1 MNRAKVDSWREKIGE
16 DLSEVRTDVSVVKND
31 VKWIKDNL
39 FNISTRQDKMSRQI
53 GYLRG
58 WGSIVGIVL
67 GSLIAVIGSIIISSD
82 FVGKSASFLIVPA

>member
-1 MNRAKVDSWREKIGE
+1 MEKMNKAKVDSWREKIGV
-16 DLSEVRTDVSVVKND
+16 DLHEVKKDLVEVKTDMSVVRND

-39 FNISTRQDKMSRQI
+39 SNLGNRQAEISRQV

-67 GSLIAVIGSIIISSD
+67 GSLIAVIGAAV
-82 FVGKSASFLIVPA
+82 FNMK